1 MGLILKGRRHDWFGF
16 SAILRRQHRG
26 HLRGSRG
33 RAGAMSHK
41 KAREIISR
49 NRIILARAR
58 SGDPQYELD
67 EERIAKLMEEIE
79 RAEMHLEDEE

>member
-1 MGLILKGRRHDWFGF
+1 
-16 SAILRRQHRG
+16 
-26 HLRGSRG
+26 
-33 RAGAMSHK
+33 MSHK